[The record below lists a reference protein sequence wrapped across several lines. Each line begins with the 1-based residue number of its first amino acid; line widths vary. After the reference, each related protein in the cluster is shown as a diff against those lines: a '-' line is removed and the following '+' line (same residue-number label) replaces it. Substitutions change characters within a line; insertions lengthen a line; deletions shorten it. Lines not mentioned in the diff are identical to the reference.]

1 MRYKFLIPILFSY
14 FMLACDD
21 HNQNKLPPA
30 VPNDF
35 VDIKKSIPE
44 VIVDA
49 RYYTGE
55 NFVGRRIDGY
65 IENKCYLRKEAALA
79 LKEAYLEIA
88 SKNMTFKIFDCYR
101 PQRAVDEFILWTKD
115 IEDQSTKQLYYPNI
129 EKSELLGPYIA
140 AKSGHSRG
148 NTIDLTIVIK
158 QGDEFLD
165 MDMGSSYDLFD
176 PISHTFS
183 DLIKPEQQFNREL
196 LKNVLEKY
204 GFEYY
209 ELEWWHFSYKT
220 DRDFEYLNFIVK

>member
-1 MRYKFLIPILFSY
+1 MMRYKFSTLILFPY
-14 FMLACDD
+14 FILACS
-21 HNQNKLPPA
+21 NQNKLSTV
-30 VPNDF
+30 VPDDF
-35 VDIKKSIPE
+35 VDIKKVIPE
-44 VIVDA
+44 VIIDA
-49 RYYTGE
+49 RYYSGE

-65 IENKCYLRKEAALA
+65 LANKCYLRKETAFA

-88 SKNMTFKIFDCYR
+88 SENMTFKIFDCYR

-115 IEDQSTKQLYYPNI
+115 IEDQSTKRLYYPNI

-148 NTIDLTIVIK
+148 NTIDLTIASK
-158 QGDEFLD
+158 QGDQFLD
-165 MDMGSSYDLFD
+165 MDMCSSYDLFD
-176 PISHTFS
+176 PISHTFN
-183 DLIKPEQQFNREL
+183 DLINPKQQSNRVH

-220 DRDFEYLNFIVK
+220 DHDFEYLNFLVR

>member
-1 MRYKFLIPILFSY
+1 MMRYKFLTLILSSY
-14 FMLACDD
+14 FILACS
-21 HNQNKLPPA
+21 NKNKLSTVAPD
-30 VPNDF
+30 DF
-35 VDIKKSIPE
+35 VDIKKVIPE

-49 RYYTGE
+49 RYYSGE

-65 IENKCYLRKEAALA
+65 LANKCYLRKEAALA

-115 IEDQSTKQLYYPNI
+115 IEDQSTKKFYYPNI

-148 NTIDLTIVIK
+148 NTIDLTIASK
-158 QGDEFLD
+158 QGDQFLD

-176 PISHTFS
+176 PISHTFNG
-183 DLIKPEQQFNREL
+183 LISPKQQSNRVH

-204 GFEYY
+204 GFEHY

-220 DRDFEYLNFIVK
+220 DHDFEYLNFLVR

>member
-1 MRYKFLIPILFSY
+1 MMKYKFLALILSSY
-14 FMLACDD
+14 FILACS
-21 HNQNKLPPA
+21 NQNKLLTV
-30 VPNDF
+30 VPDDF
-35 VDIKKSIPE
+35 VDIKKVIPE

-49 RYYTGE
+49 RYYNGE
-55 NFVGRRIDGY
+55 NFVGRRINGY
-65 IENKCYLRKEAALA
+65 LANKCYLRKEAALA

-88 SKNMTFKIFDCYR
+88 SKDMTFKIFDCFR

-115 IEDQSTKQLYYPNI
+115 IKDQSTKRFYYPNI

-148 NTIDLTIVIK
+148 NTIDLTIVSK
-158 QGDEFLD
+158 QGDQFLD
-165 MDMGSSYDLFD
+165 MDMGSPYDLFD
-176 PISHTFS
+176 PISHTFN
-183 DLIKPEQQFNREL
+183 DLINPKQQSNRVH

-220 DRDFEYLNFIVK
+220 NENLEHLDFLVR

>member
-1 MRYKFLIPILFSY
+1 MMRYKFSTLILFPY
-14 FMLACDD
+14 FILACS
-21 HNQNKLPPA
+21 NQNKLSTV
-30 VPNDF
+30 VPDDF
-35 VDIKKSIPE
+35 VDIKKVIPE
-44 VIVDA
+44 VIIDA
-49 RYYTGE
+49 RYYSGE
-55 NFVGRRIDGY
+55 NFVCRRIDGY
-65 IENKCYLRKEAALA
+65 LANKCYLQKEAAFA

-88 SKNMTFKIFDCYR
+88 SENMTFKIFDCYR

-115 IEDQSTKQLYYPNI
+115 IEDQSTKRLYYPNI

-148 NTIDLTIVIK
+148 NTIDLTIASK
-158 QGDEFLD
+158 QGDQFLD

-176 PISHTFS
+176 PISHTFN
-183 DLIKPEQQFNREL
+183 DLINPKQQSNRVH

-220 DRDFEYLNFIVK
+220 NENLEHLDFLVR